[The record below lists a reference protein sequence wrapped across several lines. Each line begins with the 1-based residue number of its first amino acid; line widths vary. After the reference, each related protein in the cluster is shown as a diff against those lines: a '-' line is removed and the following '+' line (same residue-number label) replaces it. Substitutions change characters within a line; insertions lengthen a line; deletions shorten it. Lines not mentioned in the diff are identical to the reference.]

1 MSLWKKTRFPSSPP
15 WKRELSPWD
24 LLKYDSRH
32 VLNHCPPPRLAQGGD
47 GGWFPKVNIWR
58 TNGNFCLL
66 CPISQNQ
73 LQVICKGMLFS
84 PLGSLYTV
92 QFRKTSKLQLVCCP
106 HKLGEDCR
114 NINSFGG
121 GILPQQENKAGGYPQ
136 QYFESAFTA
145 LLLLPLAFSQ
155 NWWG

>member
-1 MSLWKKTRFPSSPP
+1 MEENQISFFTSLETGALPMRSAEIWQQACAEPLPPTKT
-15 WKRELSPWD
+15 
-24 LLKYDSRH
+24 
-32 VLNHCPPPRLAQGGD
+32 GT

-84 PLGSLYTV
+84 PLRSLYTV

-136 QYFESAFTA
+136 QYCESAFTA